1 RTRRARPTRSA
12 TAPPTR
18 TVIAVVLH
26 RSSVTLSSTCPISA
40 PRAAVSTRVSGA
52 RSWSMVVVDSSSSVV
67 AARQMSTVPGATGF
81 PSPVVVVVRAQ
92 SRTPTPVTSARGASP
107 SRVSTSE
114 GRASPAHTAPSLV
127 AVTSTGSS
135 TRLRTCWSRTTTR
148 SPGSAVKVAAPEV
161 PRAARNHPPRTTA
174 TRPSRARTAPVTR
187 RMSVLT
193 SVLSVG
199 GGGRRHESDVPPWQS
214 SPEVSNRSR
223 PLGAVEE
230 PGDAVDLLR
239 DLTGAA
245 GADVRLH
252 HEADP
257 VAVGPHRVDASL
269 DHGHH
274 LVPLPLDRREHRA
287 EVEIGRAHV

>member
-1 RTRRARPTRSA
+1 GPVEDPGGDVPAGPLGDRGPVGALGGSVVDAGDGLAQTAASEEDGQGDERGDEGGTTAHASVSGVAWRGRRRRAAPRSPVRTRRARPTRSA

-114 GRASPAHTAPSLV
+114 GRASP
-127 AVTSTGSS
+127 
-135 TRLRTCWSRTTTR
+135 
-148 SPGSAVKVAAPEV
+148 
-161 PRAARNHPPRTTA
+161 
-174 TRPSRARTAPVTR
+174 
-187 RMSVLT
+187 
-193 SVLSVG
+193 
-199 GGGRRHESDVPPWQS
+199 
-214 SPEVSNRSR
+214 
-223 PLGAVEE
+223 
-230 PGDAVDLLR
+230 
-239 DLTGAA
+239 
-245 GADVRLH
+245 
-252 HEADP
+252 
-257 VAVGPHRVDASL
+257 
-269 DHGHH
+269 
-274 LVPLPLDRREHRA
+274 
-287 EVEIGRAHV
+287 